1 MGFGSGFG
9 SGFWARFL
17 GGRVAWK
24 QKKQKVAIFDNGFV
38 WVWDEGSV
46 LGFGLV
52 SWLRRPGK
60 GRGGARGR
68 GDGGGAGSGAGRGRG
83 QRGGDGSAGGMR
95 RSL

>member
-52 SWLRRPGK
+52 SWGVV
-60 GRGGARGR
+60 
-68 GDGGGAGSGAGRGRG
+68 
-83 QRGGDGSAGGMR
+83 
-95 RSL
+95 

>member
-24 QKKQKVAIFDNGFV
+24 QKRQKVTIFDNGFV
-38 WVWDEGSV
+38 WVLDEGSV

-60 GRGGARGR
+60 GQGGRERGGEREGPM
-68 GDGGGAGSGAGRGRG
+68 GGE
-83 QRGGDGSAGGMR
+83 GSAGGMR